1 MERLAGH
8 CNFFC
13 DGLLMLLP
21 LRQDPLPLQF
31 LQEYTAQFEYLV
43 SDAKLR
49 DELQQTFDLYLPCD
63 PRVFQEVP
71 GTMLQ
76 AVTLVCAPP
85 LTLFFHVDWN
95 NGLSP

>member
-1 MERLAGH
+1 M
-8 CNFFC
+8 
-13 DGLLMLLP
+13 D
-21 LRQDPLPLQF
+21 LQSRTQREPPF
-31 LQEYTAQFEYLV
+31 QVVESEEYTEQFGDLV

-63 PRVFQEVP
+63 PSIFHEVP

-95 NGLSP
+95 KRIITLVELHPF